1 MPKYYIPEIKPGI
14 YWVGAIDWDR
24 RLFDSLIPLPDGTS
38 YNSYL
43 VKGSQKTA
51 LIDTV
56 APVFQNE
63 LLAKLK
69 QIIDIKKIDFLVMN
83 HAEADHASAIPH
95 IMEASSAALLTSSKG
110 AKMAERF
117 FGVNPDR
124 IKTVDFDKPVD
135 LGGKTLRFID
145 APWLHWPETMFTY
158 IPEDKILFS
167 GDFFGGHI
175 SYGVFDSDVD
185 NAICAAKS
193 YFAEIMMPYKNF
205 GRKALEKIAEMDIAM
220 IAPTHG
226 PVYKNVKPIL
236 ENYRVWCSGETTEK
250 AIVVYTTIWGGSEAM
265 ARIIAESLKSEGIAV
280 RLYNPGTTEFS
291 EISSD
296 LIDSRGLVLVTPT
309 ILGNMHPLATLFM
322 NIVKLFKANF
332 KYGAIVTSYGWAKS
346 ATKHAVEAME
356 AAKIEV
362 LGSVD
367 VNGPALGEDINAIR
381 ELGENLARR
390 IKKIDK

>member
-1 MPKYYIPEIKPGI
+1 MHQYYIPEIATNVFH
-14 YWVGAIDWDR
+14 VGSKDPELR
-24 RLFDSLIPLPDGTS
+24 KFDALVHLPCGTS
-38 YNSYL
+38 YNCYL
-43 VKGSQKTA
+43 VRGGDKTA

-56 APVFQNE
+56 APGFRNE

-69 QIIDIKKIDFLVMN
+69 QITAINKIDYLVMN
-83 HAEADHASAIPH
+83 HAEADHASAISH
-95 IMEASSAALLTSSKG
+95 IMEASSAVLLTSAKG

-117 FGVNPDR
+117 FGVDPDR
-124 IKTVDFDKPVD
+124 IETVDFDKSVD

-185 NAICAAKS
+185 NPISAAKG
-193 YFAEIMMPYKNF
+193 YFAEIMLPYKNF
-205 GRKALEKIAEMDIAM
+205 GKKALEKIAGMDISI

-226 PVYKNVKPIL
+226 PVYKDVKTIL
-236 ENYRVWCSGETTEK
+236 ENYRVWCSGETLEK
-250 AIVVYTTIWGGSEAM
+250 AIVAYTTIWGGSETM
-265 ARIIAESLKSEGIAV
+265 AKMIAEVMKSEGIAV
-280 RLYNPGTTEFS
+280 RFYNLGNTEFS
-291 EISSD
+291 EISAE
-296 LIDSRGLVLVTPT
+296 LIDSRSLVLVTPT
-309 ILGNMHPLATLFM
+309 ILGNMHPLAALFM
-322 NIVKLFKANF
+322 NIVKLFKASF
-332 KYGAIVTSYGWAKS
+332 KYGAIVTSYGWAKA

-367 VNGPALGEDINAIR
+367 VNGPPLDADIKAIQ

-390 IKKIDK
+390 IKMNG

>member
-1 MPKYYIPEIKPGI
+1 MKRYSTPEIWENI
-14 YWVGAIDWDR
+14 FYVGSKDPDLR
-24 RLFDSLIPLPDGTS
+24 KFDALVHLPYGTS

-43 VKGSQKTA
+43 VKGGKKTA

-56 APVFQNE
+56 APGFQDE
-63 LLAKLK
+63 FLAKLK
-69 QIIDIKKIDFLVMN
+69 QITDIKKIDYLVMN

-95 IMEASSAALLTSSKG
+95 ISEASSATLLTSSKG

-117 FGVNPDR
+117 SGVNPDR
-124 IKTVDFDKPVD
+124 IKIVDFDETID

-175 SYGVFDSDVD
+175 SYGTFDSDAE
-185 NAICAAKS
+185 NAIPAAKS
-193 YFAEIMMPYKNF
+193 YFAEIMLPYKNF
-205 GRKALEKIAEMDIAM
+205 GKKALDKIAELDIAM

-226 PVYKNVKPIL
+226 PVYKNTETIQ
-236 ENYRVWCSGETTEK
+236 ENYRLWCSGETAEK
-250 AIVVYTTIWGGSEAM
+250 ALVAYTTIWGGSERM
-265 ARIIAESLKSEGIAV
+265 ARIMAESLISEGIAV
-280 RLYNPGTTEFS
+280 KLYNMGNTEFS

-309 ILGNMHPLATLFM
+309 ILGTMHPLATFFM
-322 NIVKLFKANF
+322 NIVKLYKAAF
-332 KYGAIVTSYGWAKS
+332 KYGAVVMSYGWAKS
-346 ATKHAVEAME
+346 ATKHALEAME

-362 LGSVD
+362 LGSIE
-367 VNGPALGEDINAIR
+367 VNGPPLEDDIGEIQK
-381 ELGENLARR
+381 LGENLAAR
-390 IKKIDK
+390 IKQD